1 MNKTV
6 KKNNALLTNVSFISV
21 TIHSVCHVEIKVS
34 KYGLYITLRYN
45 HVYVCNNDVD
55 HHAFFNYMPIFILY
69 ILYTVESVLHVSRFC
84 KDSYQ
89 QTTEISKK
97 SIWQGPSKRLSCV
110 DQCFHGYPDVICNC
124 RGGNIFQR
132 RIQSPVT
139 REEFCRY
146 YLNETLVYAC
156 SFCIYNIYISA
167 VTWLGL
173 F

>member
-1 MNKTV
+1 MQILCHFGWYKGSISSKYNIYAAAKLRKSLCPSFRYFRYDVLYTVCILYMNKTV

-97 SIWQGPSKRLSCV
+97 SICQGPSNRLSCV
-110 DQCFHGYPDVICNC
+110 D
-124 RGGNIFQR
+124 
-132 RIQSPVT
+132 
-139 REEFCRY
+139 
-146 YLNETLVYAC
+146 
-156 SFCIYNIYISA
+156 
-167 VTWLGL
+167 
-173 F
+173 